1 MCRLCVRH
9 ITQLFPIVKNIAFIV
24 AIHSRNYL
32 GKSALSR
39 AAWSHDCVFLAL
51 SEGTVNIVERIYIVI
66 IVPKVD
72 VLQRHVS
79 HLGSCK
85 ITNTLMCILPNK
97 DEAVS
102 DIRCCNNF
110 RNALRD
116 YLNGLICKVYKIRCG
131 YKVTYRD
138 IPFKH

>member
-1 MCRLCVRH
+1 MM
-9 ITQLFPIVKNIAFIV
+9 A
-24 AIHSRNYL
+24 S
-32 GKSALSR
+32 SA
-39 AAWSHDCVFLAL
+39 
-51 SEGTVNIVERIYIVI
+51 NIVDRICIVI
-66 IVPKVD
+66 IVSKVD
-72 VLQRHVS
+72 MLQRQVS
-79 HLGSCK
+79 RLGFCK

-102 DIRCCNNF
+102 DICCCNNF

-138 IPFKH
+138 IPFKY

>member
-1 MCRLCVRH
+1 M
-9 ITQLFPIVKNIAFIV
+9 KNRIIQSLL
-24 AIHSRNYL
+24 AI
-32 GKSALSR
+32 
-39 AAWSHDCVFLAL
+39 
-51 SEGTVNIVERIYIVI
+51 
-66 IVPKVD
+66 PKVD